1 VRLLLDTY
9 ALIYALARPDD
20 LKEPARTELADPEN
34 EVFFTPANVW
44 EIEIKVSIGK
54 LEPPAADVG
63 QAAHSSFVELLIS
76 SAHAATAGQ
85 LPMHHRDP
93 FDRMVIAQ
101 GQEEKCTVVTPD
113 DKVPLYDVDVLD
125 C

>member
-1 VRLLLDTY
+1 MQLLLDTY

-44 EIEIKVSIGK
+44 EIEIKVSVGK
-54 LEPPAADVG
+54 LERPATDVV
-63 QAAHSSFVELLIS
+63 QAARSSFVELPITSL
-76 SAHAATAGQ
+76 HAATAGQ

-101 GQEEKCTVVTPD
+101 GQEEECTVVTPD
-113 DKVPLYDVDVLD
+113 DKFPLYNVDVMD